1 VFTGPLK
8 VVLDAPAQLLTM
20 NAAKS
25 THYRQWAALT
35 ATWREAMATRA
46 TELELP
52 AVTYRVGVE
61 FLPVQ
66 FKYTL
71 ADPGAHMPCA
81 KACIDGLR
89 DAGVLADDTGE
100 QVAWVMM
107 HAPIHG
113 AGAGVVLELVAVP

>member
-1 VFTGPLK
+1 M
-8 VVLDAPAQLLTM
+8 DAPGQLLTM

-35 ATWREAMATRA
+35 AMWREAMAKRA
-46 TELELP
+46 SELEVP
-52 AVTYRVGVE
+52 AVAYRVGVE
-61 FLPVQ
+61 FWPVQ

-89 DAGVLADDTGE
+89 DAGVLSDDTGD
-100 QVAWVMM
+100 QVAWVRM
-107 HAPIHG
+107 HAPTHG
-113 AGAGVVLELVAVP
+113 AGAGIVLELVPAT